1 MCKKC
6 FMCDHERCSDEHVPA
21 QCFFPKGSENRIY
34 VDSCAEH
41 NELTGNDDQYVR
53 DALVMVCFSNASAEK
68 QFQKTLRGFQRR
80 PAYMM
85 KFLEEVLN
93 IATENFETK
102 ALKIERERLDR
113 VMMKYAYALY
123 YHEFGAH
130 WNRKLAVLT
139 DKLYE
144 KNIDTHSL
152 EFDEFGVMVQEM
164 KSIGWPPPPEVEFIG
179 ANPDTFQY
187 LFVDITGDKALIMI
201 FYNIF
206 DVWVI
211 PYGASHIPELS

>member
-6 FMCDHERCSDEHVPA
+6 FMCDNERFSDEHVPA
-21 QCFFPKGSENRIY
+21 QSFFPKNSQNRIS
-34 VDSCAEH
+34 VDSCKDH

-53 DALVMVCFSNASAEK
+53 DTLVLVSFGNKSAHE
-68 QFQKTLRGFQRR
+68 QLQKTLRGFQRR
-80 PAYMM
+80 PAYM
-85 KFLEEVLN
+85 KRFLEEVLDVV
-93 IATENFETK
+93 TERYRTK
-102 ALKIERERLDR
+102 AFKIERDRLDK
-113 VMMKYAYALY
+113 VMRKYAYALY
-123 YHEFGAH
+123 YHEFGVH
-130 WNRKLAVLT
+130 WNRKLAILT

-144 KNIDTHSL
+144 KHEETHSL
-152 EFDEFGVMVQEM
+152 EFDEFGIMVQDM
-164 KSIGWPPPPEVEFIG
+164 KSVGWPPPPDVEFIG

-211 PYGASHIPELS
+211 PTGASQKPDLS